1 MTDVTGSSPA
11 PSPAAAR
18 STPHEAQG
26 VQTAERLLAEVRNE
40 IGRADSKASVLI
52 AAIGVCAGAVLSGR
66 WEAALTVGA
75 GRVFGGAGSLA
86 WVAAVGFLLFA
97 TFPRYRSSRWRTG
110 RPVTYFLDIRLAA
123 RTGMLA
129 DALRGTEEDQMA
141 GLVTALDDASGIVAA
156 KHRWIRTGLSCFA
169 LGAVA
174 LVLGVL
180 VS

>member
-1 MTDVTGSSPA
+1 MTDVTGSSP
-11 PSPAAAR
+11 PSAASR
-18 STPHEAQG
+18 STAHEVKG

-52 AAIGVCAGAVLSGR
+52 AAIGVCAGAVVSGQ
-66 WEAALTVGA
+66 WEAALLVGA
-75 GRVFGGAGSLA
+75 GRVFGGVGSLA

-110 RPVTYFLDIRLAA
+110 LPVTYFLDVRLAA

-129 DALRGTEEDQMA
+129 DALRGAEDDQLA
-141 GLVTALDDASGIVAA
+141 GLVTALGDASGIAAA
-156 KHRWIRTGLSCFA
+156 KHRWIRMGLSCFA